1 MGFGTDLLGP
11 LQDRQSQEFLIRSE
25 VLAPVDV
32 LRSATS
38 INAALVQ
45 RPGELGTI
53 APGAVA
59 DILVV
64 DGDPLGDLG
73 LLQEQGRHIPVIM
86 KEGRFCKNA
95 L

>member
-1 MGFGTDLLGP
+1 M
-11 LQDRQSQEFLIRSE
+11 
-25 VLAPVDV
+25 LAPVDV

-38 INAALVQ
+38 INAELIQ
-45 RPGELGTI
+45 RTGELGTI
-53 APGAVA
+53 APGALA

-64 DGDPLGDLG
+64 DGDPLADLG

-86 KEGRFCKNA
+86 KEGRFFKNA

>member
-1 MGFGTDLLGP
+1 M
-11 LQDRQSQEFLIRSE
+11 
-25 VLAPVDV
+25 LAPVDV